1 MQLKAYQLVGLNWLA
16 LLHSQNL
23 NGILA
28 DEMVSPNTSI
38 KYYVH
43 VHKHMLT
50 KESICLYALDSHL
63 VLMILYLLVCV
74 QGLGKTIQA
83 ISFLAHLVENGC
95 TGPFLIVVPSSTLG
109 ENLMHTSILT
119 PWLAYVCVHV
129 HSILERM
136 YFWSMCLCRQLV
148 P

>member
-38 KYYVH
+38 
-43 VHKHMLT
+43 
-50 KESICLYALDSHL
+50 IF
-63 VLMILYLLVCV
+63 ILYLLVCV